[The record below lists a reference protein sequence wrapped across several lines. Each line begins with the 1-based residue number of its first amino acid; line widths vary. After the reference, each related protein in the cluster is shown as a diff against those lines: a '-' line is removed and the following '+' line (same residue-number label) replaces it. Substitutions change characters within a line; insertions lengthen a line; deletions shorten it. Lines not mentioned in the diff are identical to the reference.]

1 MRQDASA
8 SGNARQVVQGS
19 GIQFIDFH
27 GPAAEPPVSIAPP
40 FGRRNKDQPVR
51 GRDDLLDELARAAAG
66 YRSPA
71 REDHSPGSRI
81 SATRNQYWRGNGMIE
96 VALAALAATG
106 GTALVTAMVTDAW
119 EGLRG
124 KVAKLFGRGA
134 LAQLDEARAALASAS
149 GAELDR
155 ARMEQ
160 EIVWR
165 TRLTDLL
172 TRHPEAEKELS
183 GLVSEIQA
191 QTIGAAG
198 HIEQHATA
206 SDSAQQAVQGQG
218 VQNVT
223 FGGQSGPR

>member
-1 MRQDASA
+1 
-8 SGNARQVVQGS
+8 
-19 GIQFIDFH
+19 
-27 GPAAEPPVSIAPP
+27 
-40 FGRRNKDQPVR
+40 
-51 GRDDLLDELARAAAG
+51 
-66 YRSPA
+66 
-71 REDHSPGSRI
+71 
-81 SATRNQYWRGNGMIE
+81 MIE

-124 KVAKLFGRGA
+124 KVAKLFGRGDAQATEAA